1 MAGYALALRH
11 AQLDAIT
18 TRAGNA
24 AILRAY
30 SGTQPATG
38 GAATTLLAEWTMGTP
53 FAAAASGGALSVT
66 LPADTTGVASGQC
79 TWLRLVQSDGT
90 THVMDIPASQ
100 VTMNTTNITAGQ
112 PAKILGFTITA
123 GNA

>member
-1 MAGYALALRH
+1 MAGYAVALRN

-24 AILRAY
+24 ALLRAY
-30 SGTQPATG
+30 DGAQPITG
-38 GAATTLLAEWTMGTP
+38 GAATTKLAEWTMGTP
-53 FAAAASGGALSVT
+53 FAAAAAAAVLSPT
-66 LPADTTGVASGQC
+66 LPADTVGLSDGTC
-79 TWLRLVQSDGT
+79 TWFRLVQSDGA

-100 VTMNTTNITAGQ
+100 VVLNTSSVVTGQ
-112 PAKILGFTITA
+112 PTKVIAFTIQA

>member
-66 LPADTTGVASGQC
+66 LPADTTGLASAQC

-112 PAKILGFTITA
+112 PCKILGFTITA

>member
-1 MAGYALALRH
+1 MAGYAVALRN

-18 TRAGNA
+18 TRAGNGA
-24 AILRAY
+24 LLRAY
-30 SGTQPATG
+30 NGSQPATG

-53 FAAAASGGALSVT
+53 FAAAASGGVLSPT
-66 LPADTTGVASGQC
+66 LPADVSGLVTDQC

-100 VTMNTTNITAGQ
+100 LVMNSSLIQAGQ
-112 PAKILGFTITA
+112 PAKVLGFTITA

>member
-1 MAGYALALRH
+1 MAGYALALRQ
-11 AQLDAIT
+11 AQLNAIT
-18 TRAGNA
+18 ARAGNA

-38 GAATTLLAEWTMGTP
+38 GAATTLLAQWTMGTP
-53 FAAAASGGALSVT
+53 FAAPAPNETLTIT
-66 LPADTTGVASGQC
+66 LPADTSGIASGQC

-100 VTMNTTNITAGQ
+100 VVMNTTNVTAGQ
-112 PAKILGFTITA
+112 PTKILGFTITA